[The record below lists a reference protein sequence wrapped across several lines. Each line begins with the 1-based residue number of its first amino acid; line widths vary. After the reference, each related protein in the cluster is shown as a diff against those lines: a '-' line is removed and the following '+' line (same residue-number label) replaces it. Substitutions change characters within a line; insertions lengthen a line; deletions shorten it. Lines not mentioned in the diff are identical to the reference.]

1 MTLRHILEFEDH
13 EIMDLLGDLEGVGH
27 ADKMSFALWVSIP
40 DFKFTTN
47 GYSNRINILVAL
59 GDSFYSGGSLKSDKA
74 KMLRILQE
82 GKFIGPTKDGLNWKT
97 LKGNPNPQ
105 DPGRR
110 RSQEVINLLDGPS
123 LLQFFKGEENLDTA
137 LLNLNSKIESIVYDK
152 EKMKLKN
159 TPSVGIVYGTPGDE
173 DLLIIPSESFRQ
185 TLFYHKG
192 LVFYEDLRK
201 TKDSRTFPFA

>member
-1 MTLRHILEFEDH
+1 MKLRHILEFEDH

-27 ADKMSFALWVSIP
+27 ADKIAFALWVSIP

-59 GDSFYSGGSLKSDKA
+59 GDSFYSGDSLKLDKA

-82 GKFIGPTKDGLNWKT
+82 GKFTRPSKAGLDWKT

-123 LLQFFKGEENLDTA
+123 LVQFFKGEENLDTA
-137 LLNLNSKIESIVYDK
+137 LLNLNLKIDNIMYDT
-152 EKMKLKN
+152 EGTKLGN
-159 TPSVGIVYGTPGDE
+159 IPSVGIVYGTPEDE
-173 DLLIIPSESFRQ
+173 DLLIIPAESFRQ
-185 TLFYHKG
+185 ALFDKKG